1 MPCATTS
8 PSCSSMRRLRFSRQV
23 AIALVLLAANAA
35 SAQPSGLTTEGAP
48 FLLLPVG
55 ARAVGMGQA
64 VVGDPTGTTE
74 AIWWNPAGTA
84 RSERREVAVHHYE
97 TIIGTG
103 DAVAILIPSS
113 LLGVFSVSLYAL
125 DYGDFA

>member
-35 SAQPSGLTTEGAP
+35 SAQPPGLTTEGAP

-64 VVGDPTGTTE
+64 LVADQPGTE
-74 AIWWNPAGTA
+74 AIWWNPAGVA
-84 RSERREVAVHHYE
+84 RSERAEVAVHHYE
-97 TIIGTG
+97 TIVGNG
-103 DAVAILIPSS
+103 DAVSILIPSS
-113 LLGVFSVSLYAL
+113 VLGVF
-125 DYGDFA
+125 